1 MKDMLLEPE
10 ETEAA
15 HAVRQRRAARR
26 RKEAQRRFRRNV
38 ACFLLIA
45 AAAGLCVWLF
55 FRPESAPAEPPEPPA
70 NVDTRPEPS
79 AGTDTQPDTPPDTPP
94 EPDSTT
100 APPDHTGT
108 EPPELPADPDQSG
121 AEEGEIVYVAID
133 GDALDLEVQK
143 VLNTIVTD
151 GMTQREQARA
161 IFDFTRTSIAYTGD
175 SDKSDWQAGAYDGLT
190 KRRGDCF
197 TYYAVSRAMFTAL
210 GIDNL
215 EVQRV
220 GGPTSHFWN
229 LINCGDGWY
238 HFDATPRSS
247 KMPKFESFMFT
258 DEEAADYTA
267 RAGRNYYTFDGSLY
281 PERATGAAG
290 EQAEASS
297 NDEKEN
303 TV

>member
-1 MKDMLLEPE
+1 MKDTLLEPE
-10 ETEAA
+10 GTEAA
-15 HAVRQRRAARR
+15 QAARKRRAARR
-26 RKEAQRRFRRNV
+26 KREAQRRFRRRA
-38 ACFLLIA
+38 ACFLLVA
-45 AAAGLCVWLF
+45 VAAGLCVWLF
-55 FRPESAPAEPPEPPA
+55 FGPEPAPAEPPDPPA
-70 NVDTRPEPS
+70 NVN
-79 AGTDTQPDTPPDTPP
+79 TPP
-94 EPDSTT
+94 EPNGT
-100 APPDHTGT
+100 AVPPDSTGT
-108 EPPELPADPDQSG
+108 EPPDNTGTEPPDSTGTEPPDSTGSELPAGPDQSG
-121 AEEGEIVYVAID
+121 ADEGEIVYVAID

-151 GMTQREQARA
+151 GMTRREQARA

-258 DEEAADYTA
+258 DAEAADYTE

-281 PERATGAAG
+281 PERATGAA
-290 EQAEASS
+290 EEKAEASS
-297 NDEKEN
+297 ND
-303 TV
+303 